1 MSPPDKRKPGLGTR
15 ADADSN
21 TNQPPTRIVETKYA
35 GKVRPA
41 PREPG
46 VTHYGCSC
54 CRWSA

>member
-1 MSPPDKRKPGLGTR
+1 MSPGKRKAPEGTG
-15 ADADSN
+15 ADATK

-46 VTHYGCSC
+46 VTHYGCNC
-54 CRWSA
+54 CRWFA